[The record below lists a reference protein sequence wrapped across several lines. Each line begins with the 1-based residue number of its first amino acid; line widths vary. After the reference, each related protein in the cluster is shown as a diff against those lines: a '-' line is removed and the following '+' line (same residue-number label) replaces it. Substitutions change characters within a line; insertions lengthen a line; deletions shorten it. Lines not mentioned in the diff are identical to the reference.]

1 MSQSRVENNLEL
13 GQLFPLTTKAS
24 LAGIGVAL
32 QPIEIWKPAW
42 KFRNRSTHIGN
53 QLEYKGAKMIF
64 RQSNHLVVDK
74 ASVNQLGGA
83 DTLIEQVAWKDLG
96 GSAVTHGCHHF
107 RDPAALAFLE
117 SRLR

>member
-1 MSQSRVENNLEL
+1 MS
-13 GQLFPLTTKAS
+13 
-24 LAGIGVAL
+24 
-32 QPIEIWKPAW
+32 
-42 KFRNRSTHIGN
+42 
-53 QLEYKGAKMIF
+53 F
-64 RQSNHLVVDK
+64 RQPNHLVVDK

-96 GSAVTHGCHHF
+96 GSAVTHGCRYF